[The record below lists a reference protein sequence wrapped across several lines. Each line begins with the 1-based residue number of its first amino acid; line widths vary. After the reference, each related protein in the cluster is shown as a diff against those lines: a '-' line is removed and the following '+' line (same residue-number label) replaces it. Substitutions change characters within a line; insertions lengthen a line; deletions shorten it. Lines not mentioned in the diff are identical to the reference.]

1 YLGLILM
8 AQSGYDPQAAIT
20 FWDKFRKLSQVGVVG
35 EFLSTHPD
43 GDNRLEKLKKALPEA
58 QAEYRRSKQLGTGQ
72 RYTRQ
77 K

>member
-1 YLGLILM
+1 M
-8 AQSGYDPQAAIT
+8 
-20 FWDKFRKLSQVGVVG
+20 VG
-35 EFLSTHPD
+35 EVLSTHPD